1 MNNPLHGAGP
11 HTGSAGWALS
21 AAFFCH
27 PGGAPGDGFGVAGR
41 HRAPRA
47 GGTEGSSGLLSATAP
62 SLPLS
67 EVAGSIPFLLFLPLG
82 GSPATGANAFG

>member
-1 MNNPLHGAGP
+1 MNYPPHGAGP
-11 HTGSAGWALS
+11 HAGSAGRALS

-62 SLPLS
+62 SLPLP
-67 EVAGSIPFLLFLPLG
+67 EVTGSVSFLLSLPFG
-82 GSPATGANAFG
+82 DSPATGANAFG